1 MLAARQRAIFD
12 ADMDPFPRLLSRVT
26 LACIV
31 LACAHTSALGQG
43 AGGTVTIHVL
53 NDTPDNLE
61 VTLYDRTLR
70 RHPMVLSGQVIYG
83 NASIATTIS
92 ADSSGQGHVY
102 WKALTTD
109 RDMRRCGHHENS
121 GLNDGD
127 TIHVWAN
134 GRCAR

>member
-1 MLAARQRAIFD
+1 
-12 ADMDPFPRLLSRVT
+12 MDPFPRLLSRVA

-31 LACAHTSALGQG
+31 LSCAHTSALGL
-43 AGGTVTIHVL
+43 GTVTIHVL

-61 VTLYDRTLR
+61 VTLYDRNLR
-70 RHPMVLSGQVIYG
+70 RRQMVLSGQVIYG

-102 WKALTTD
+102 WKAMSTD
-109 RDMRRCGHHENS
+109 RDMRQCGKHEQA
-121 GLNDGD
+121 GLNNGD

-134 GRCAR
+134 GRCSR